1 MISTRL
7 LNNILELEFTMKSQE
22 NPDLLNFHSESLLN
36 KFGIIR
42 GQIEIQHLS
51 KLEGTFF
58 REDIFPK
65 LTPGMKF
72 SIIAC
77 TGVLI
82 TSIIFLTFL
91 HRSGVIKYD
100 LASLAQRDAMSEP
113 QSRKSLI
120 ENFRFGIGSLDSLL
134 NMKWKDRKKAYAV
147 N

>member
-1 MISTRL
+1 
-7 LNNILELEFTMKSQE
+7 MKSQE

-42 GQIEIQHLS
+42 GQIEIQYLS

-58 REDIFPK
+58 REDIFPE

-82 TSIIFLTFL
+82 VSILFLTFL
-91 HRSGVIKYD
+91 HKSGVIKYD
-100 LASLAQRDAMSEP
+100 LASLANQDAISQTQPRRSLSE
-113 QSRKSLI
+113 K
-120 ENFRFGIGSLDSLL
+120 FRLSIGSLNNLL
-134 NMKWKDRKKAYAV
+134 KWKDRKKAYAV